1 MTNAV
6 TLKFLLMAEDK
17 ASKILQHTGGEVDK
31 AGKKVGGFSTTAKV
45 AMAGAG
51 LAVVGFAAS
60 SISKFKQVTT
70 ESRGLQRSLG
80 GTLEQASRLR
90 EAAVLSGVDVE
101 TFGKSMQKVDKTLVG
116 ATANQKTAAAM
127 TKTLGFAFQDA
138 HGHVKPMG
146 ELLPQIAD
154 KFAGMADGPEKTAL
168 AMKLF
173 GKAGTQML
181 PFLSKGASGIKE
193 LEKESDKFGTTIGN
207 KSIKD
212 LAAAKEGQRKWQA
225 SMDGLKVTIGAQLLP
240 MVTQF
245 INFIRDHV
253 IPIVQKITG
262 FIRDHQ
268 GVMKLLGIVIGTVVV
283 GLKIWAIVQGVL
295 NAVMAA
301 NPIALV
307 VIAIA
312 GLAAGIIY
320 AYKHSAAFRRIV
332 ADAFGAVRAAGVFL
346 WNVMKTV
353 FGALVQAWHFV
364 GSIFHAVGGAIG
376 AVFDFIGQHWGLL
389 LAPLTGGFSIL
400 IQHWRGVRDA
410 FVSAWHFIRDHVFG
424 PIKTAFRAVR
434 DVARVVTGEIN
445 TIWQGLGSGLQWAWD
460 HTIGYVFGLIK
471 GAIAWLKNALKWLTG
486 GGNAPMPKAG
496 HNGPTKGKGSGIQF
510 GTGQTQDTAGSIY
523 GTPHRAGGGP
533 VIGGSPYIVGDGGR
547 PELFIPEHSGHI
559 EPRTDL
565 AHRHKRH
572 RAKNGGLG
580 DLGDMGSL
588 GGNTY
593 NVRIT
598 FPPGIVLGS
607 PMDVGKAVKK
617 ALETDLNGGGTL
629 TVRSGAI
636 RTRH

>member
-80 GTLEQASRLR
+80 GTLEEASRLR
-90 EAAVLSGVDVE
+90 EAAILSGVDVE

-332 ADAFGAVRAAGVFL
+332 ADAFGVVRAAG
-346 WNVMKTV
+346 
-353 FGALVQAWHFV
+353 ALPVE
-364 GSIFHAVGGAIG
+364 
-376 AVFDFIGQHWGLL
+376 
-389 LAPLTGGFSIL
+389 
-400 IQHWRGVRDA
+400 
-410 FVSAWHFIRDHVFG
+410 
-424 PIKTAFRAVR
+424 RA
-434 DVARVVTGEIN
+434 
-445 TIWQGLGSGLQWAWD
+445 
-460 HTIGYVFGLIK
+460 
-471 GAIAWLKNALKWLTG
+471 
-486 GGNAPMPKAG
+486 
-496 HNGPTKGKGSGIQF
+496 
-510 GTGQTQDTAGSIY
+510 QDRLRRA
-523 GTPHRAGGGP
+523 RAGVEVRRLDLSLGRRRDRCRLRVHQRALGP
-533 VIGGSPYIVGDGGR
+533 AARAADRRHVDPHPALARCAGRVRGRVALHPRPRVRPDQDRLPRRARRGARSSRARSTRSGRGSATAC
-547 PELFIPEHSGHI
+547 SGH
-559 EPRTDL
+559 
-565 AHRHKRH
+565 
-572 RAKNGGLG
+572 G
-580 DLGDMGSL
+580 
-588 GGNTY
+588 
-593 NVRIT
+593 IT
-598 FPPGIVLGS
+598 PS
-607 PMDVGKAVKK
+607 A
-617 ALETDLNGGGTL
+617 TC
-629 TVRSGAI
+629 SG
-636 RTRH
+636 

>member
-1 MTNAV
+1 
-6 TLKFLLMAEDK
+6 
-17 ASKILQHTGGEVDK
+17 
-31 AGKKVGGFSTTAKV
+31 
-45 AMAGAG
+45 
-51 LAVVGFAAS
+51 
-60 SISKFKQVTT
+60 
-70 ESRGLQRSLG
+70 
-80 GTLEQASRLR
+80 
-90 EAAVLSGVDVE
+90 
-101 TFGKSMQKVDKTLVG
+101 
-116 ATANQKTAAAM
+116 
-127 TKTLGFAFQDA
+127 
-138 HGHVKPMG
+138 
-146 ELLPQIAD
+146 
-154 KFAGMADGPEKTAL
+154 
-168 AMKLF
+168 
-173 GKAGTQML
+173 ML

-193 LEKESDKFGTTIGN
+193 LEKQSDKFGTTIGN

-268 GVMKLLGIVIGTVVV
+268 GVMKLLGIIIGTVIA

-332 ADAFGAVRAAGVFL
+332 ADAFGVVRAAGALL
-346 WNVMKTV
+346 WSALKTV
-353 FGALVQAWHFV
+353 FGALVQAWKFV
-364 GSIFHAVGGAIG
+364 GSIFHSVGGAIG
-376 AVFDFIGQHWGLL
+376 AIFGFIKEHWGLL
-389 LAPLTGGFSIL
+389 LAPLTGGMSIL

-410 FVSAWHFIRDHVFG
+410 FVGAWHFIRDHVFG

-434 DVARVVTGEIN
+434 DVVRIVSGEIN
-445 TIWQGLGSGLQWAWD
+445 KIWKGLGDGLKWAWD

-471 GAIAWLKNALKWLTG
+471 GAIAAVKSALSWLSG
-486 GGNAPMPKAG
+486 GGNVKIVKAG
-496 HNGPTKGKGSGIQF
+496 HNGPTKGKGSGVQF
-510 GTGQTQDTAGSIY
+510 GTGTTQDTAGSIY
-523 GTPHRAGGGP
+523 GTPVRASGGP
-533 VIGGSPYIVGDGGR
+533 VVKGHPYIVGDAGR
-547 PELFIPEHSGHI
+547 PELFIPDGSGYI

-572 RAKNGGLG
+572 ARNGGG
-580 DLGDMGSL
+580 PAGSESL
-588 GGNTY
+588 VV
-593 NVRIT
+593 NVYVNGALSTKGEIAQ
-598 FPPGIVLGS
+598 
-607 PMDVGKAVKK
+607 AVKN
-617 ALETDLNGGGTL
+617 ALETNLNGGGTL

>member
-6 TLKFLLMAEDK
+6 TLKFLLMAEDR
-17 ASKILQHTGGEVDK
+17 ASKILQRTGGEVDK

-80 GTLEQASRLR
+80 GTLEEASRLR

-181 PFLSKGASGIKE
+181 PFLSKGASGIKA

-268 GVMKLLGIVIGTVVV
+268 VVMKLLGDRDRRGHRRGSRSGQSRRASSTSSSW
-283 GLKIWAIVQGVL
+283 K
-295 NAVMAA
+295 A
-301 NPIALV
+301 NLIALV
-307 VIAIA
+307 VIAIIA
-312 GLAAGIIY
+312 GLAAGLIY

-332 ADAFGAVRAAGVFL
+332 ADAFGVVRAAG
-346 WNVMKTV
+346 
-353 FGALVQAWHFV
+353 AL
-364 GSIFHAVGGAIG
+364 
-376 AVFDFIGQHWGLL
+376 
-389 LAPLTGGFSIL
+389 
-400 IQHWRGVRDA
+400 
-410 FVSAWHFIRDHVFG
+410 HVER
-424 PIKTAFRAVR
+424 RA
-434 DVARVVTGEIN
+434 
-445 TIWQGLGSGLQWAWD
+445 
-460 HTIGYVFGLIK
+460 
-471 GAIAWLKNALKWLTG
+471 
-486 GGNAPMPKAG
+486 
-496 HNGPTKGKGSGIQF
+496 
-510 GTGQTQDTAGSIY
+510 QD
-523 GTPHRAGGGP
+523 
-533 VIGGSPYIVGDGGR
+533 
-547 PELFIPEHSGHI
+547 
-559 EPRTDL
+559 
-565 AHRHKRH
+565 
-572 RAKNGGLG
+572 
-580 DLGDMGSL
+580 
-588 GGNTY
+588 
-593 NVRIT
+593 
-598 FPPGIVLGS
+598 
-607 PMDVGKAVKK
+607 
-617 ALETDLNGGGTL
+617 
-629 TVRSGAI
+629 
-636 RTRH
+636 